1 MNFVMADLL
10 PTPSFS
16 RNKPVGFG
24 TRQIYAYTDEDRY
37 EGRIAGKKR
46 PRLKVGGTDR
56 KVARDRIDE
65 QDGTS
70 QPVALVQKRVYTT
83 TFWDT
88 GFHKWLEDHG
98 YVRVRKN
105 REWFEIYVEELDKE
119 IEAYSK
125 YLESYSY
132 EIKGNYTPRTLQT
145 KVSKE
150 VCNRWIGNTIIQP
163 LDLCPRFGKDFT
175 HLDIFQRSGLRV
187 MIIAS
192 YWLGSNESLIKTVN
206 ERLDISANIE
216 VIKPDY
222 DLYVKALR
230 EGKRVLI
237 DVSLHVDSDKID
249 GRLLDALKEED
260 ALIVVDEADYGAWT
274 NTSRS
279 ILQQYTE
286 CGNNLVLLSTG
297 SNIERAMI
305 GAKGDIQIPIR
316 YTYTDLIA
324 SKKQGDETYK
334 ELVEVTCYNL
344 DATSAFIDEQ
354 NNMLPEDRLNM
365 KKLFDKRN
373 SHVQREFKKQVLFDK
388 ERGNDVFGIY
398 SRHWGQIDH
407 PAVMVWCPTTKL
419 NLNSLA
425 KVCKDPD
432 YNIIVLHGDEH
443 TNRGAEK
450 YVKESIKQAK
460 KEGKEGTVIFSC
472 GMGAR
477 SFSIPNIIATVDCF
491 DGGSLAPATQRAS
504 RCLTPGCDKEMSL
517 VVNYT
522 FNPNRSSSFETDLIS
537 SEINKDGD
545 ADSAVRRIHGI
556 INTLKDRDTFMSEKD
571 FLEYITSS
579 QNLTNMASAVTFPID
594 EMLNDDILFELSK
607 GIKSSTKAKGWEG
620 VIQRATTYI
629 EEQKSKGMQVT
640 SNDKNANIKD
650 FSSKILTIT
659 KTAGNTSYLAP
670 DKLSF
675 KECLEVI
682 YHDTNKN
689 SAYQNLVGLSA
700 GVVLEYFLPY
710 ATDTT
715 YIDLIVSRNSKC
727 KTYDE
732 FDYEHSSHPEGLFD
746 DVLEGIN
753 NTKILYLAKEPGRG
767 VLSDLEKCS
776 SKGEVWVLA
785 CLPGYIDFYRKLGYN
800 TLSLS
805 DLYLDLNMDFDVVLG
820 NSPFQSEN
828 KTGKKGKGGNN
839 ALYLEFIDVCVK
851 QVKNNGGIV
860 ALITPPAGLVKSTE
874 LGKPTK
880 TLTQMLQVG
889 SLTKLDLTTNKHFKD
904 VGTPISSWTFL
915 KGVYQDKVNVIGD
928 YGSYQSDVKDIYF
941 LPPTFDKI
949 ELELYQKIVSN
960 KEGERLVVVRGKK
973 NQPCTMAR
981 FGYPKVQYGGDQELG
996 FDEKFYQ
1003 FFTSRL
1009 GLWLLDYIRRHE
1021 QMIYHNSLTGIMI
1034 PEGGFLL
1041 TKEEDEF
1048 LKSRKWI
1055 NHSKKEEDV

>member
-1 MNFVMADLL
+1 MKDNFLYLGKTPIPRRYHHGHTLNGRSCEERWRKDSDYSKLPYFPEKVAEYPIGDLHDWD
-10 PTPSFS
+10 
-16 RNKPVGFG
+16 
-24 TRQIYAYTDEDRY
+24 TRPHLLEDPYITSPKDQGEDIRSPEVYDVDECVENPDEYFNNAILRSI
-37 EGRIAGKKR
+37 EKAGKR
-46 PRLKVGGTDR
+46 GVCE
-56 KVARDRIDE
+56 V
-65 QDGTS
+65 
-70 QPVALVQKRVYTT
+70 
-83 TFWDT
+83 
-88 GFHKWLEDHG
+88 
-98 YVRVRKN
+98 
-105 REWFEIYVEELDKE
+105 
-119 IEAYSK
+119 
-125 YLESYSY
+125 
-132 EIKGNYTPRTLQT
+132 KGRYTPRTLQT
-145 KVSKE
+145 KVSEE
-150 VCNRWIGNTIIQP
+150 VCKRWNSKTIIQP

-206 ERLDISANIE
+206 NRLDVSADIE

-222 DLYVKALR
+222 DLYVKTLN

-249 GRLLDALKEED
+249 GRLLDAIKEED
-260 ALIVVDEADYGAWT
+260 SLIVVDEADYGAWT
-274 NTSRS
+274 SISRS

-305 GAKGDIQIPIR
+305 GAKGDIQTPIR
-316 YTYTDLIA
+316 YTYADLIA
-324 SKKQGDETYK
+324 LKKEGDETYK
-334 ELVEVTCYNL
+334 DLVEVTCYNL
-344 DATSAFIDEQ
+344 DATPAFIDEQ

-373 SHVQREFKKQVLFDK
+373 THVQREFKKQVLFDK

-398 SRHWGQIDH
+398 NRHWGQIDH

-545 ADSAVRRIHGI
+545 TDSAVRRIHGV
-556 INTLKDRDTFMSEKD
+556 INNLKDRDTFMSEKD

-594 EMLNDDILFELSK
+594 EMLNDDILFELSQ
-607 GIKSSTKAKGWEG
+607 GIKRSAKANAWEG

-629 EEQKSKGMQVT
+629 KEKQSKGFKVT
-640 SNDKNANIKD
+640 TDDKCKIIKD
-650 FSSKILTIT
+650 FRSKILTIT
-659 KTAGNTSYLAP
+659 KTAGNTSYLVP

-682 YHDTNKN
+682 SHDTNKDN
-689 SAYQNLVGLSA
+689 AYQNLVGLSA
-700 GVVLEYFLPY
+700 GIVLEYFLPY
-710 ATDTT
+710 ADTT
-715 YIDLIVSRNSKC
+715 YVDLIVSRNSKC

-753 NTKILYLAKEPGRG
+753 NVKILYLAKEPGRG

-785 CLPGYIDFYRKLGYN
+785 CLPGYVDFYRKLGYN

-805 DLYLDLNMDFDVVLG
+805 DLYRDLNMDFDVVLG

-839 ALYLEFIDVCVK
+839 SLYIKFIDICVK
-851 QVKNNGGIV
+851 QVKSNGGIV

-880 TLTQMLQVG
+880 TLSQMLQVG

-941 LPPTFDKI
+941 LPPTFEKI
-949 ELELYQKIVSN
+949 ELELYKKIVSN

-996 FDEKFYQ
+996 FDEKFYS
-1003 FFTSRL
+1003 FFSSRL

-1021 QMIYHNSLTGIMI
+1021 QMIYHNALTGIMI
-1034 PEGGFLL
+1034 PEGGFVL
-1041 TKEEDEF
+1041 TEEENKF

-1055 NHSKKEEDV
+1055 NHSKKE